1 MAFGILEDNELAHV
15 PGTAQIEDKLSDGL
29 DIPDAAAANLKH
41 AKGKNSHI
49 ILVPQPSDDPN
60 DPLNWSIL
68 RRDILFLIHSFGYV
82 INVGV
87 CGPILAAGTLVEA
100 DDLGVTITDIALL
113 SGYQLLVIACCGPIV
128 SALSRIFGKRPQF
141 VAASIFGLIGTIVCC
156 TANTYNTLL
165 AGRIIQGFGNV
176 AYESIVISVI
186 GDLYCLHERG
196 LRLAVFNFCFGGINC
211 FTSVISGPIVTNLGW
226 RWLFYI
232 DVIFVALQC
241 FLMCFCSTETTYI
254 RDAKYEL
261 DVAGDEIFDDMEKI
275 AAEHLEGDSKPAA
288 ETAPTTT
295 ADAEKAVQNGL
306 ESPIPAK
313 KTYLQSIMPY
323 HGRVSNENPIRL
335 IVRPFAVFLNPGMT
349 WIILAMSIPIAW
361 IVNINY
367 CMSQLYGAPPYNM
380 TAERLGF
387 MSAGPLIGG
396 FLASLFF
403 FVVNNPMTLW
413 VSRKNGG
420 VYEPEFKLPV
430 GVILGTICLTIGC
443 FGFGTAYRNRESAI
457 VAAVMYGFLCAGSTT
472 MAITAS
478 NYMIDAY
485 REFSVEVIIATMS
498 LKNFIFYGF
507 SYFFNNWVAN
517 SGPDIVFDVLGAI
530 AIFTS
535 LILSIPLYIYGK
547 RIRSWWHR
555 AKLLEKLKLA

>member
-1 MAFGILEDNELAHV
+1 MTFGILEDSKLAHV
-15 PGTAQIEDKLSDGL
+15 PGTAQIEDMLGDGL
-29 DIPDAAAANLKH
+29 NITDAAAANLKH

-49 ILVPQPSDDPN
+49 ILIPQPSDDPN
-60 DPLNWSIL
+60 DPLNWSTL

-113 SGYQLLVIACCGPIV
+113 SGYQLLVIACCGPI
-128 SALSRIFGKRPQF
+128 RPQF
-141 VAASIFGLIGTIVCC
+141 VTASLFGLIGTIVCC
-156 TANTYNTLL
+156 TASTYNTLL

-176 AYESIVISVI
+176 AYESIVISLI

-211 FTSVISGPIVTNLGW
+211 FTSVITGPIVTNLGW
-226 RWLFYI
+226 HWVFYI

-241 FLMCFCSTETTYI
+241 FLVCFFGTETTYI

-261 DVAGDEIFDDMEKI
+261 DVAGDEFFDDLEKI
-275 AAEHLEGDSKPAA
+275 TAQHLESDSKPAA
-288 ETAPTTT
+288 ESAATTIE
-295 ADAEKAVQNGL
+295 DAEKVVQDSAQSL
-306 ESPIPAK
+306 IPPK
-313 KTYLQSIMPY
+313 KAYLQSIMPY
-323 HGRVSNENPIRL
+323 HGRVSDENPIIL
-335 IVRPFAVFLNPGMT
+335 IIRPFAVFLNPGMT
-349 WIILAMSIPIAW
+349 WIIIAMSIPIAW

-367 CMSQLYGAPPYNM
+367 CQSQLYGAPPYSM
-380 TAERLGF
+380 TPERVGF

-396 FLASLFF
+396 FVASLFF
-403 FVVNNPMTLW
+403 FVINNPMTLW
-413 VSRKNGG
+413 ISRKNKGIF
-420 VYEPEFKLPV
+420 EPEFKLPV
-430 GVILGTICLTIGC
+430 GVILGTICLAIGC
-443 FGFGTAYRNRESAI
+443 FGFGNAYRNRESAV
-457 VAAVMYGFLCAGSTT
+457 VASVMYGFVCAGSTT

-485 REFSVEVIIATMS
+485 REYSVEVIIATMS

-507 SYFFNNWVAN
+507 SYFFNTWVAS
-517 SGPDIVFDVLGAI
+517 SGPDLVFDILGAI
-530 AIFTS
+530 AVFTS
-535 LILSIPLYIYGK
+535 LFLSIPIYIYGK

-555 AKLLEKLKLA
+555 ARLLEKLKLA

>member
-1 MAFGILEDNELAHV
+1 MAFGILEDKKLAHV
-15 PGTAQIEDKLSDGL
+15 PGTAQIEDILNDGL
-29 DIPDAAAANLKH
+29 HVADAAAANLKH
-41 AKGKNSHI
+41 ATGKNSHI

-60 DPLNWSIL
+60 DPLNWSIV
-68 RRDILFLIHSFGYV
+68 RRDILFLIHSFGYI
-82 INVGV
+82 INSGV
-87 CGPILAAGTLVEA
+87 SGPILSAGALDEAAE
-100 DDLGVTITDIALL
+100 LGVTLTDIALL
-113 SGYQLLVIACCGPIV
+113 TGYQLLVIACC
-128 SALSRIFGKRPQF
+128 
-141 VAASIFGLIGTIVCC
+141 
-156 TANTYNTLL
+156 
-165 AGRIIQGFGNV
+165 RIIQGLGNI

-226 RWLFYI
+226 HWLFYI
-232 DVIFVALQC
+232 DVIFVAAQC
-241 FLMCFCSTETTYI
+241 LLMCFWGTETTYI
-254 RDAKYEL
+254 REAKYEI
-261 DVAGDEIFDDMEKI
+261 DVAGDEIFDDIDKL
-275 AAEHLEGDSKPAA
+275 AAEHFEGDSKTPA
-288 ETAPTTT
+288 EDAPTTT
-295 ADAEKAVQNGL
+295 ADAEKAVQN
-306 ESPIPAK
+306 SSQNPIPAK

-323 HGRVSNENPIRL
+323 HGRFSDESIIKL
-335 IVRPFAVFLNPGMT
+335 MIRPFAVFLNPGMT
-349 WIILAMSIPIAW
+349 WIILAMSIPLAW

-387 MSAGPLIGG
+387 LAAGPLIGG

-403 FVVNNPMTLW
+403 FVINNPMTLW
-413 VSRKNGG
+413 ISRKNNG
-420 VYEPEFKLPV
+420 VFEPEFKLPV
-430 GVILGTICLTIGC
+430 GVILGTICLAIGC
-443 FGFGTAYRNRESAI
+443 FGFGNAYHNRQSAI
-457 VAAVMYGFLCAGSTT
+457 VAAVMYGFVCAGSTT

-517 SGPDIVFDVLGAI
+517 SGPDIVFDVLGAV
-530 AIFTS
+530 AVFTS
-535 LILSIPLYIYGK
+535 LVISIPLYIYGK

-555 AKLLEKLKLA
+555 AKLFERLKLA